1 MRRNITCAS
10 GLTLPLV
17 LQDLFL
23 EVSAPGFVLLLA
35 TFLEQLDRPQKIRD
49 LVRHCLFFCRFR
61 AKHGI
66 GEDNAVCR
74 MIPGGC
80 PNQHA
85 TWGV

>member
-23 EVSAPGFVLLLA
+23 EVSAPGFVLPLA

-66 GEDNAVCR
+66 GGRAMR
-74 MIPGGC
+74 RAG
-80 PNQHA
+80 
-85 TWGV
+85 